1 MNFGSE
7 QSQAARKFIIDE
19 SLSFLHVNILMY
31 LSVNSFQ
38 YCLYWWYRQQ
48 PLDPEMKVSE
58 NVYIKTLGLPEF
70 SVFDETITSNLV
82 GYHSPWNIPSTESDE
97 SIISGTIILTEITQR
112 PPQRHT
118 LDQTPAHGQ
127 APATLDLPWT
137 CDVGW
142 CSDPYQCPVCVI
154 YASVPLIYLPC
165 LEVFF
170 FTEIL
175 HSASG
180 QEACGKCRYK
190 NHIEM

>member
-1 MNFGSE
+1 MI
-7 QSQAARKFIIDE
+7 QATATWSRNE
-19 SLSFLHVNILMY
+19 SVWKL
-31 LSVNSFQ
+31 
-38 YCLYWWYRQQ
+38 
-48 PLDPEMKVSE
+48 
-58 NVYIKTLGLPEF
+58 YIKTLGLPEF

-82 GYHSPWNIPSTESDE
+82 GYHSPLNIPSTKSDE

-142 CSDPYQCPVCVI
+142 CSEPDQCPVCVI
-154 YASVPLIYLPC
+154 YASVPSIYLPC

-175 HSASG
+175 HSASV
-180 QEACGKCRYK
+180 QEACGKMQVQELYRNVRK
-190 NHIEM
+190 HTDI